1 MRTALVYLINDL
13 LGMVIWGSVFYIVN
27 AFVHFPFM
35 SMTMSP
41 VKIAFLNTVYRMLTV
56 LVLAPF
62 IKRIEILVFR
72 LVKDSEED
80 IEEQADFDL
89 LEERFLQYPPLAI
102 EQSQLAMNG
111 MAKKARKN
119 ILRAISLM
127 DSFSEEKYNKVQEKE
142 ALIDKYEDKL
152 GTFLMQL
159 TGKELSDDQTRE
171 VSKFLHT
178 ISDFERLG
186 DHAVNLSKVSL
197 EIYEKKLELSPEALE
212 EKETLEAAVVEL
224 VNNTTEAF
232 IENDLKKAE
241 TVEPLR
247 EWIGIMCNDIKLRHV
262 SRLSKGKCE
271 IQRSIAYNDM
281 LTNMERIAAHCSNI
295 AVAMVEL
302 EESEFDTHEYLKEL
316 RDDNNSYY
324 RQLFDSYEAKYNILG
339 SKKSKKKAK
348 S

>member
-1 MRTALVYLINDL
+1 M
-13 LGMVIWGSVFYIVN
+13 
-27 AFVHFPFM
+27 
-35 SMTMSP
+35 
-41 VKIAFLNTVYRMLTV
+41 
-56 LVLAPF
+56 
-62 IKRIEILVFR
+62 
-72 LVKDSEED
+72 
-80 IEEQADFDL
+80 
-89 LEERFLQYPPLAI
+89 
-102 EQSQLAMNG
+102 
-111 MAKKARKN
+111 
-119 ILRAISLM
+119 
-127 DSFSEEKYNKVQEKE
+127 
-142 ALIDKYEDKL
+142 
-152 GTFLMQL
+152 
-159 TGKELSDDQTRE
+159 
-171 VSKFLHT
+171 
-178 ISDFERLG
+178 
-186 DHAVNLSKVSL
+186 

-271 IQRSIAYNDM
+271 IQRSFAYNDM

-339 SKKSKKKAK
+339 SKKAKKKAK
-348 S
+348 A